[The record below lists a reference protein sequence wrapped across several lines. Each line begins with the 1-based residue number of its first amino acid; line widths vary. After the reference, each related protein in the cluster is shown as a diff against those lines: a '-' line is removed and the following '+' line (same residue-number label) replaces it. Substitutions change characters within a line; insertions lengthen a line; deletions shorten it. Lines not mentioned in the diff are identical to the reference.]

1 MAPFYFGWGACGRRA
16 PKFLL
21 YHSSAILSSIFS
33 KNFAQILSRNFV
45 YFAQFTILKNFDIIN
60 NVKRKE
66 KNRLRATKNF
76 KKIKN
81 FS

>member
-33 KNFAQILSRNFV
+33 KKIAQNLSHNFV
-45 YFAQFTILKNFDIIN
+45 YFAQFTFLKNFDIIN

-66 KNRLRATKNF
+66 KKQVASN
-76 KKIKN
+76 KKI
-81 FS
+81 

>member
-45 YFAQFTILKNFDIIN
+45 YFAQFTFLKNFDIIN

-66 KNRLRATKNF
+66 KNRLPSN
-76 KKIKN
+76 KKILKK
-81 FS
+81 